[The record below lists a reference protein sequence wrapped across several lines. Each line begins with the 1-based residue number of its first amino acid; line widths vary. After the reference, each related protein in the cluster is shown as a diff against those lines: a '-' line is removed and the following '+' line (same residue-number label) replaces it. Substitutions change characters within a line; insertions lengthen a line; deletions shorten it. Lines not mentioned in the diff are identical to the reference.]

1 MATLIFVILPVAFI
15 LLKYHTGKTILG
27 CLTKNPAREPVE
39 QDKHILN
46 KQTNGHKETKKN
58 RQNPKEERIDMVE
71 HAPIPT
77 SRDKRIKIS
86 KIRNEIE
93 SNLRQKREPHMKLNS
108 IMSKDIQ
115 TLSQRK
121 KYFKPLTA

>member
-1 MATLIFVILPVAFI
+1 MGI
-15 LLKYHTGKTILG
+15 K
-27 CLTKNPAREPVE
+27 
-39 QDKHILN
+39 
-46 KQTNGHKETKKN
+46 KQKKN
-58 RQNPKEERIDMVE
+58 RQKPKEERIDMVE

-121 KYFKPLTA
+121 KYFKPLTT